1 MVEFNPYDLAT
12 YRDPYP
18 VYRTLRDTSPVFY
31 NPELKFWALSRHA
44 DVLAAHND
52 WETFSSAGGVTIEG
66 REAGAPM
73 IILRDPPEHR
83 WHRKIV
89 GKVFSPKRM
98 LALEPYI
105 RRRAGELLDRFLD
118 VDEFDAV
125 RDFSVQLP
133 LDVISELL
141 GIPEEYRATINE
153 CSDRLLARGD
163 GVDAEAEFVA
173 ANVEII
179 NIYLSLAAE
188 RRKNPKDDPISLLIQ
203 TEVVDDED
211 GSTRGLPDDEI
222 AFRFLEL
229 GTAGHETVAK
239 AVPNGLMALTRF
251 PEQRRR
257 LLDDPSLYDRAAG
270 ETLRFDPPSQL
281 QGRTATRDVDLHGV
295 TIPAGERV
303 MLITGSALR
312 DERVYADPDVF
323 DLSRRD
329 EPSTLFFGF
338 GIHRC
343 LGAHLARLE
352 VKIALE
358 EVLKRFPDYVADP
371 DRAVMKVSSNVRG
384 AANLPLATKGAELA
398 RA

>member
-18 VYRTLRDTSPVFY
+18 VYRALRDEAPVHH
-31 NPELKFWALSRHA
+31 NAELGFWALSRHA

-52 WETFSSAGGVTIEG
+52 WQTYSSTGGVTIEG

-89 GKVFSPKRM
+89 SKVFSPRRM

-118 VDEFDAV
+118 ADEFDAV

-141 GIPEEYRATINE
+141 GIPEEYRQTINE
-153 CSDRLLARGD
+153 CSDRMLARGE
-163 GVDAEAEFVA
+163 GVDSEAEFVA
-173 ANVEII
+173 ANMEII

-188 RRKNPKDDPISLLIQ
+188 RRRNPTDDPISLLIT
-203 TEVVDDED
+203 TEVEDDED
-211 GSTRGLPDDEI
+211 GSTRTLPDDEI

-239 AVPNGLMALTRF
+239 AIPNGLMALTRF
-251 PEQRRR
+251 PDQRR
-257 LLDDPSLYDRAAG
+257 LLLSDPSLYDRAAG
-270 ETLRFDPPSQL
+270 ETLRFDAPSQL
-281 QGRTATRDVDLHGV
+281 QGRTTTRDVELHGV
-295 TIPAGERV
+295 TIPAGQRV

-312 DERVYADPDVF
+312 DERVYENPNAF
-323 DLSRRD
+323 DLNRHD
-329 EPSTLFFGF
+329 EPSTVFFGF

-352 VKIALE
+352 IKIALE
-358 EVLKRFPDYVADP
+358 EVLKRFPDFVADP
-371 DRAVMKVSSNVRG
+371 GRAVMKVSSNVRG
-384 AANLPLATKGAELA
+384 AANLPFVTAGAA
-398 RA
+398 VSPV

>member
-1 MVEFNPYDLAT
+1 MIEFNPYDLAT

-18 VYRTLRDTSPVFY
+18 VYRVLRDEAPVY
-31 NPELKFWALSRHA
+31 RNAELGFWALSRHV

-52 WETFSSAGGVTIEG
+52 WGTYSSAGGVTIEG

-89 GKVFSPKRM
+89 SKVFSPRRM

-118 VDEFDAV
+118 ADEFDVV
-125 RDFSVQLP
+125 RDFSVLLP

-141 GIPEEYRATINE
+141 GIPEEYRQTINE
-153 CSDRLLARGD
+153 CSDRMLARGE
-163 GVDAEAEFVA
+163 GVDDEAEFIN
-173 ANVEII
+173 ANMEII

-188 RRKNPKDDPISLLIQ
+188 RRKNPTDDPISLLIQ
-203 TEVVDDED
+203 TEVLDDED
-211 GSTRGLPDDEI
+211 GTTSRALPDDEI

-229 GTAGHETVAK
+229 GVAGHETVAK
-239 AVPNGLMALTRF
+239 AIPNGLMALTRF
-251 PEQRRR
+251 PDQRR
-257 LLDDPSLYDRAAG
+257 LLLSDPSLYDRAAG
-270 ETLRFDPPSQL
+270 ETLRYDAPSQL
-281 QGRTATRDVDLHGV
+281 QGRTATRDVELHGV
-295 TIPAGERV
+295 TIPVGDRV

-312 DERVYADPDVF
+312 DERVYENPDVF
-323 DLSRRD
+323 DLNRRD

-352 VKIALE
+352 VKIAVE
-358 EVLKRFPDYVADP
+358 EILKRFPDFVADP
-371 DRAVMKVSSNVRG
+371 ERAVMKVSANVRG
-384 AANLPLATKGAELA
+384 AANLPFVTKGAA
-398 RA
+398 

>member
-18 VYRTLRDTSPVFY
+18 VYRALRDEAPVHH
-31 NPELKFWALSRHA
+31 NAELGFWALSRHT

-52 WETFSSAGGVTIEG
+52 WQTYSSTGGVTIEG

-89 GKVFSPKRM
+89 SKVFSPRRM

-118 VDEFDAV
+118 AHEFDAV

-141 GIPEEYRATINE
+141 GIPEEYRQTINE
-153 CSDRLLARGD
+153 CSDRMLARGD
-163 GVDAEAEFVA
+163 GVDDEAEFVA
-173 ANVEII
+173 ANVEIL

-188 RRKNPKDDPISLLIQ
+188 RRRNPTDDPISLLIS
-203 TEVVDDED
+203 TEVDDDED
-211 GSTRGLPDDEI
+211 GSTRTLPDEEI

-239 AVPNGLMALTRF
+239 AIPNGLMALTRF
-251 PEQRRR
+251 PDQRR
-257 LLDDPSLYDRAAG
+257 LLLSDPALYDRAAG
-270 ETLRFDPPSQL
+270 ETLRFDAPSQL
-281 QGRTATRDVDLHGV
+281 QGRTATRDVELHGV
-295 TIPAGERV
+295 TIPAGQRV

-312 DERVYADPDVF
+312 DERVYENPDAF
-323 DLSRRD
+323 DLNRHD
-329 EPSTLFFGF
+329 EPSTVFFGF

-352 VKIALE
+352 IKIALE
-358 EVLKRFPDYVADP
+358 EVLKRFPDFVADP
-371 DRAVMKVSSNVRG
+371 NRAVMKVSSNVRG
-384 AANLPLATKGAELA
+384 AANLPFVTAGAA
-398 RA
+398 VSQV

>member
-12 YRDPYP
+12 YRNPYP
-18 VYRTLRDTSPVFY
+18 VYRVLRDEAPVFH

-52 WETFSSAGGVTIEG
+52 WETYSSAGGVTIEG
-66 REAGAPM
+66 REAGSPM

-89 GKVFSPKRM
+89 SKVFSPRRM

-105 RRRAGELLDRFLD
+105 RRRAAELLDRFRD
-118 VDEFDAV
+118 VDEFDVV
-125 RDFSVQLP
+125 RNFSVLLP

-153 CSDRLLARGD
+153 CSDRMLARGE
-163 GVDAEAEFVA
+163 GVDEEAEFIA

-188 RRKNPKDDPISLLIQ
+188 RRKNPTDDPISLLIQ
-203 TEVVDDED
+203 TEVLDDED
-211 GSTRGLPDDEI
+211 GSTRALPDDEI

-239 AVPNGLMALTRF
+239 AIPNGLMALTRF
-251 PEQRRR
+251 PEQRR
-257 LLDDPSLYDRAAG
+257 LLLADPSLYDRAAG
-270 ETLRFDPPSQL
+270 ETLRYDAPSQL
-281 QGRTATRDVDLHGV
+281 QGRTATRDIELHGV
-295 TIPAGERV
+295 TIPAGDRV

-312 DERVYADPDVF
+312 DERVYADPDTF
-323 DLSRRD
+323 DLNRRD

-352 VKIALE
+352 TRIALE
-358 EVLKRFPDYVADP
+358 EILNRFPDFVADP

-384 AANLPLATKGAELA
+384 AANLPLVTKGAA
-398 RA
+398 IAAA